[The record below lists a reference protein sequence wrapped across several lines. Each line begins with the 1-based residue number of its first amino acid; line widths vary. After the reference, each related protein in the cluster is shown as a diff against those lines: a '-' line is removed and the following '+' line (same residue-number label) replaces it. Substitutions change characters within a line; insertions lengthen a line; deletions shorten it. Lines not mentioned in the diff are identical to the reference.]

1 MPWKIA
7 PINNKSIIDFIIY
20 IVLVCLIPIA
30 YQLIKESNPAPVK
43 YIYFLVFTTTNIVV
57 DILSYIG
64 TDISYANGNIAELV
78 IVLFSP
84 IFVNKHFFYLVSIG
98 TILKFIII
106 GIFLKD
112 IVVLIPLILVSIISI
127 VAWILLHRFLD
138 YVSATEASY
147 ERQLNGI
154 VKGIIATLELKDLYT
169 KGHSE
174 RVANYAA
181 ILAKATGKYNKD
193 QLKTF
198 YYACLLHDIGKVNI
212 PDSIL
217 TKPGKLT
224 DEEFNIIKTHPIV
237 GANAIHKVE
246 GISEHIEVIEQH
258 HERWDGKGYPYGLK
272 GEEISHLSRIT
283 AIADAFDAMTS
294 SRSYRKAL
302 PLEVAYDQIV
312 QGKGSQF
319 DPNLVDLFK
328 EIYQDWVDYYKHFN
342 HTQEHE

>member
-1 MPWKIA
+1 M
-7 PINNKSIIDFIIY
+7 
-20 IVLVCLIPIA
+20 
-30 YQLIKESNPAPVK
+30 
-43 YIYFLVFTTTNIVV
+43 
-57 DILSYIG
+57 
-64 TDISYANGNIAELV
+64 
-78 IVLFSP
+78 
-84 IFVNKHFFYLVSIG
+84 
-98 TILKFIII
+98 
-106 GIFLKD
+106 
-112 IVVLIPLILVSIISI
+112 LIPLILVSIISI

-224 DEEFNIIKTHPIV
+224 DEEFNIIKTHP
-237 GANAIHKVE
+237 
-246 GISEHIEVIEQH
+246 
-258 HERWDGKGYPYGLK
+258 L
-272 GEEISHLSRIT
+272 
-283 AIADAFDAMTS
+283 
-294 SRSYRKAL
+294 
-302 PLEVAYDQIV
+302 LE
-312 QGKGSQF
+312 
-319 DPNLVDLFK
+319 LMLFIK
-328 EIYQDWVDYYKHFN
+328 
-342 HTQEHE
+342 